1 MNTIPETA
9 TQYRRSTNERIYQR
23 NIPSAPLQPY
33 MNVRP
38 LNSKYT
44 KLPIVEPRQLKY
56 SVPLEHYPVYSPAKV
71 FNPGDATAPFG
82 GYAAAVNI
90 ESELKGQI
98 YALQKCS
105 QATYVP
111 KSNSDLYENSY
122 VSQSTWI
129 PAGADRHDLLFKTEN
144 FDKFNPNMYSAVV
157 GIQPWGNA
165 TRAQM
170 HNLSYTSADCA
181 PPAAVAAKS
190 SR

>member
-1 MNTIPETA
+1 META
-9 TQYRRSTNERIYQR
+9 GQYRISANERIYQR

-44 KLPIVEPRQLKY
+44 KLPIVEPRVLKH
-56 SVPLEHYPVYSPAKV
+56 SVPLAQYPTYSPVAV
-71 FNPGDATAPFG
+71 FNPGDATAPFS
-82 GYAAAVNI
+82 GYAAAVNV

-111 KSNSDLYENSY
+111 RSNSDLYENAY
-122 VSQSTWI
+122 VTQSSWI
-129 PAGADRHDLLFKTEN
+129 PAGADRHDLLFKTEQ
-144 FDKFNPNMYSAVV
+144 FDNFNPNTYGAVV

-170 HNLSYTSADCA
+170 HNLSYTNADCG
-181 PPAAVAAKS
+181 VGGGSNAKGI
-190 SR
+190 R

>member
-1 MNTIPETA
+1 META
-9 TQYRRSTNERIYQR
+9 SQYRKSANERIYQR

-44 KLPIVEPRQLKY
+44 KLPIVEPRVLKH
-56 SVPLEHYPVYSPAKV
+56 SVPLAGYPTYSPAAI
-71 FNPGDATAPFG
+71 FNPGDATAPFS

-111 KSNSDLYENSY
+111 RSNSDLYENAY
-122 VSQSTWI
+122 VTQSTWI
-129 PAGADRHDLLFKTEN
+129 PDGADRHDLLFKTEQ
-144 FDKFNPNMYSAVV
+144 FAQFNPNTYAGVV

-170 HNLSYTSADCA
+170 HNLSYTDADCGV
-181 PPAAVAAKS
+181 PVATAKGFK
-190 SR
+190 